1 MTCHGQWYTSQIAA
15 SHHAVV
21 VLLVLKSHPGLANP
35 TGATSKLVLASCS
48 SKPCWSFVAFE
59 HRWSKRSQKVQSKR
73 VKLRSCRRPPVFQ
86 GDPALCWKKEDAL
99 PWVLTIDLT
108 CHGQWDTSKVR
119 RQPPCSGSFACLKK
133 PSWSCHP
140 HWCHRQNL
148 QQ

>member
-1 MTCHGQWYTSQIAA
+1 M
-15 SHHAVV
+15 
-21 VLLVLKSHPGLANP
+21 
-35 TGATSKLVLASCS
+35 
-48 SKPCWSFVAFE
+48 
-59 HRWSKRSQKVQSKR
+59 QSKR
-73 VKLRSCRRPPVFQ
+73 VKLQSCRRPPVFQ

-108 CHGQWDTSKVR
+108 FHGQWDTSKVR

-148 QQ
+148 QQQTANHVLPSPSCRLAHLSTDLYSKGGCARITTLGKPPLSEYVLKRDFAV